1 MSNENKGN
9 SKLLAGIVIGSVIG
23 TTFSLMDRTTRT
35 NAKVKVQQW
44 KESTNQLV
52 HELKENPAQVKQDT
66 SEKLHNLSDTM
77 REIMNDSQ
85 SMFQHIQNTINT
97 RTQDLKEIAGDF
109 KQLYFQS
116 KRQYQSIQH
125 KLQQTKEQI
134 SMNGNSSSENQLLPV
149 VAQDHSLMEREKAT
163 L

>member
-9 SKLLAGIVIGSVIG
+9 SKLLAGIVIGGVIG
-23 TTFSLMDRTTRT
+23 TTLSLMDRTTRT

-44 KESTNQLV
+44 KDSTNQLV
-52 HELKENPAQVKQDT
+52 HELRENPAQVKQDT
-66 SEKLHNLSDTM
+66 SEKLHYLSDTM
-77 REIMNDSQ
+77 REVMNDSQ
-85 SMFQHIQNTINT
+85 TMFQHIQNTINA

-125 KLQQTKEQI
+125 KLQETKSQI
-134 SMNGNSSSENQLLPV
+134 GMNTNSSNDSELLPV
-149 VAQDHSLMEREKAT
+149 VAQDHSLIEREKAT